1 MCKYYKI
8 FSTFQV
14 DMNEKW
20 TIPQEGGS
28 SKAQWTPYAGMSIK
42 GRVRIVV
49 IRGEAC
55 FYYI

>member
-1 MCKYYKI
+1 
-8 FSTFQV
+8 
-14 DMNEKW
+14 MNEKW